1 MHGWPLKFGDWSS
14 RIPNIRLDQEET
26 RHEYISDARRKES
39 MACPGAVD
47 EGGNV
52 EEVVGT
58 DAEEQVAEEVAAS
71 GFHTEGRPAP
81 SLLPSAAARMEAV
94 VSTVVGLGASSGQP
108 Q

>member
-1 MHGWPLKFGDWSS
+1 M
-14 RIPNIRLDQEET
+14 
-26 RHEYISDARRKES
+26 
-39 MACPGAVD
+39 
-47 EGGNV
+47 GGNV
-52 EEVVGT
+52 EEVVGA

-81 SLLPSAAARMEAV
+81 SLLPVLPSAAARMEAV